1 MSSASPCRQEKVTI
15 SRSILLRPLNPN
27 SRSVR
32 KSDCY
37 GRGRRDGQGH
47 AQRRKFGQ
55 AGLGVMLPKRL
66 DDIIL
71 KEAVPGRLCLAGQL
85 IEQGFLKFVKKVGS
99 GPLFAEIKLDR
110 FGSRGGNGTKVL
122 SRWVRS
128 LGLTDPRLSP
138 SHSWRHRLRTLGR
151 RYGLAPDILDAIMG
165 HQRKTV
171 ADT

>member
-1 MSSASPCRQEKVTI
+1 M
-15 SRSILLRPLNPN
+15 
-27 SRSVR
+27 
-32 KSDCY
+32 
-37 GRGRRDGQGH
+37 
-47 AQRRKFGQ
+47 
-55 AGLGVMLPKRL
+55 
-66 DDIIL
+66 
-71 KEAVPGRLCLAGQL
+71 
-85 IEQGFLKFVKKVGS
+85 KKVGS

-151 RYGLAPDILDAIMG
+151 RYGLAPDILDAITG

-171 ADT
+171 ADTYGEFPVEALQREILKIPALDLS